1 MTFGRFVYTDTDR
14 FRSQTTLRNVVMIEA
29 EVTHSDPAID
39 FATATA
45 TATATAVA
53 IVKLPMSCKQKGNIT
68 IGGWKNGI
76 VV

>member
-1 MTFGRFVYTDTDR
+1 
-14 FRSQTTLRNVVMIEA
+14 MIEA